1 MQRIH
6 SSMGRTMSSHRQD
19 FCCELAHVH
28 PLILFLSNGNAIPF
42 FVPCAVSSSSFFR
55 VMVGRWKLFS
65 PSTPMLLHL
74 DEWCCY
80 AHLYPFVCAMYHALI
95 ILFRVMVGRWKLFS
109 PSTSMSLRLDGWC
122 CYAHL
127 YPFVCAMCCALII
140 LFRVMVGQWRMVTRP
155 TPSGL
160 YFR

>member
-1 MQRIH
+1 MI
-6 SSMGRTMSSHRQD
+6 
-19 FCCELAHVH
+19 
-28 PLILFLSNGNAIPF
+28 
-42 FVPCAVSSSSFFR
+42 
-55 VMVGRWKLFS
+55 S
-65 PSTPMLLHL
+65 PSTSVLLRL

-80 AHLYPFVCAMYHALI
+80 AHLHSFVYAMCRALI
-95 ILFRVMVGRWKLFS
+95 VLFRVMVGRWKLFS
-109 PSTSMSLRLDGWC
+109 PSTSMLLRLDEWC

-127 YPFVCAMCCALII
+127 YPFVCAMCRALII